1 MLIIFTYI
9 DEPTAGL
16 DPLARR
22 ELWDLLSALRHSR
35 TMLLTTHYMDEAD
48 VLGDRVAI
56 MSLGELQCI
65 GSTQFLK
72 STYGAGYRLI
82 CNTTKEFSVDHLAD
96 LSKFVLSSIPG
107 SSYADPETG
116 NGIEGQAVYVLP
128 FSSQPSFGS
137 FFTAL
142 DSAMHRYAINSYGV
156 QITSMEDVFLKVGE
170 DHTVTPKSDTVA
182 GIGGHRAFESSF
194 VGQVIGIAAR
204 KLRYAMNDI
213 VTIPLIG
220 LPSAVFIV
228 AAALYTNNVVSSS
241 AWLKDLVTILMYV
254 GAYLGIP
261 GLFAEFIVR
270 EREDKLRTV
279 LTVMGCDYKAYWLGS
294 FIGMYVMYIN
304 IYVINYVIM

>member
-1 MLIIFTYI
+1 
-9 DEPTAGL
+9 
-16 DPLARR
+16 
-22 ELWDLLSALRHSR
+22 
-35 TMLLTTHYMDEAD
+35 MLLTTHYMDEAD

-82 CNTTKEFSVDHLAD
+82 CNTSKHFTPDHLHA
-96 LSKFVLSSIPG
+96 LTEFVRASIPG

-116 NGIEGQAVYVLP
+116 QGIEGQAAYVLP
-128 FSSQPSFGS
+128 FASQPSFGA

-142 DSAMHRYAINSYGV
+142 DGMMHKYEVQSYGV

-170 DHTVTPKSDTVA
+170 DHTVTPQADTVA
-182 GIGGHRAFESSF
+182 GIGGSRVYESSF

-204 KLRYAMNDI
+204 KLRYAKNDI
-213 VTIPLIG
+213 VTVPLVG

-228 AAALYTNNVVSSS
+228 AAALYANNTVSSS

-270 EREDKLRTV
+270 EREDRLRTV
-279 LTVMGCDYKAYWLGS
+279 LTVMGCDYRAYWLGS
-294 FIGMYVMYIN
+294 FLGM
-304 IYVINYVIM
+304 